1 MLFSL
6 FPQNVGEDS
15 EADLEEPGPST
26 SYNYKTRSRS
36 SKWRDEEEILAA
48 AHNDPDAVLAT
59 GQTVFKNMGVEGGK
73 EASKVLKR
81 MSDEPAVAVH
91 LLKVRKFHKEIVVS
105 SISQQTIKYSIIS
118 VLAFSLFGL
127 VFCLKKKS

>member
-1 MLFSL
+1 M
-6 FPQNVGEDS
+6 P
-15 EADLEEPGPST
+15 EPGPST

-36 SKWRDEEEILAA
+36 SKWRDEGEILAA

-59 GQTVFKNMGVEGGK
+59 SQTVFKNMGVEGGK

-91 LLKVRKFHKEIVVS
+91 LLKVRKFHKEFVVS
-105 SISQQTIKYSIIS
+105 SIFLRNNKKILTSF
-118 VLAFSLFGL
+118 LAFSFLFRFL
-127 VFCLKKKS
+127 L